1 MRRWTRGLYTST
13 LGSKYRER
21 FPSAVPQWYKDG
33 STRTGVLALKVG
45 MTALWDQWGRHMP
58 ISVLHVDN
66 CEVVQVKRHA
76 TEGHTALQLGAG
88 EAKPKN
94 VPPTLRGHFAKAGM
108 SARPKRKLGE
118 FPVTPDAVLPVGT
131 RLEAAHFVPG
141 QFVDVSGVTKSK
153 GWQGP
158 MKRWGF
164 RGQGASHGVSR
175 THRAHG
181 STGQC
186 QDPGRVLKGKK
197 MAGRM
202 GGDRQTVQNMW
213 VYKVDTEKQ
222 LIYIRGHVPGP
233 KGDWVRVCDAVK
245 RPGFHR
251 LPDPKAVP
259 FPTIAP
265 DATLPREIEA
275 DVSARDPALAVKA
288 G

>member
-1 MRRWTRGLYTST
+1 MDARPVHVDARL
-13 LGSKYRER
+13 KYRER
-21 FPSAVPQWYKDG
+21 LSAVPQYKDG
-33 STRTGVLALKVG
+33 STRTGENSHNNG

-76 TEGHTALQLGAG
+76 TDGHTALQLGAG

-94 VPPTLRGHFAKAGM
+94 VRPTLRGHFAKAGM

-186 QDPGRVLKGKK
+186 QDPGRVFKGKK

-222 LIYIRGHVPGP
+222 LIYIRGHVPAPRAIGCGARAQTP
-233 KGDWVRVCDAVK
+233 WL
-245 RPGFHR
+245 RPAAR
-251 LPDPKAVP
+251 SWAVP
-259 FPTIAP
+259 FPTVAP
-265 DATLPREIEA
+265 DAILPREIEA
-275 DVSARDPALAVKA
+275 DVSARDPRSR
-288 G
+288 

>member
-1 MRRWTRGLYTST
+1 
-13 LGSKYRER
+13 
-21 FPSAVPQWYKDG
+21 
-33 STRTGVLALKVG
+33 
-45 MTALWDQWGRHMP
+45 
-58 ISVLHVDN
+58 
-66 CEVVQVKRHA
+66 
-76 TEGHTALQLGAG
+76 
-88 EAKPKN
+88 
-94 VPPTLRGHFAKAGM
+94 
-108 SARPKRKLGE
+108 
-118 FPVTPDAVLPVGT
+118 
-131 RLEAAHFVPG
+131 
-141 QFVDVSGVTKSK
+141 
-153 GWQGP
+153 
-158 MKRWGF
+158 
-164 RGQGASHGVSR
+164 
-175 THRAHG
+175 
-181 STGQC
+181 
-186 QDPGRVLKGKK
+186 

>member
-94 VPPTLRGHFAKAGM
+94 VRPTLRGHFAKAGM

-131 RLEAAHFVPG
+131 RL
-141 QFVDVSGVTKSK
+141 
-153 GWQGP
+153 
-158 MKRWGF
+158 
-164 RGQGASHGVSR
+164 
-175 THRAHG
+175 
-181 STGQC
+181 
-186 QDPGRVLKGKK
+186 VL
-197 MAGRM
+197 
-202 GGDRQTVQNMW
+202 T
-213 VYKVDTEKQ
+213 
-222 LIYIRGHVPGP
+222 
-233 KGDWVRVCDAVK
+233 
-245 RPGFHR
+245 
-251 LPDPKAVP
+251 
-259 FPTIAP
+259 
-265 DATLPREIEA
+265 AT
-275 DVSARDPALAVKA
+275 
-288 G
+288 